1 MKIMAINRTL
11 ENPIS
16 DFLSVDM
23 IPDSAIIRDNKP
35 FFIPGFASDWVLNPV
50 IAFRNHRLGKN
61 IAKKFASR
69 YYDAYTLGLRMI
81 PRDLLAQIKASNHST
96 GLATAF
102 DGAFIHGEWLPIEP
116 SITELNI
123 SVGKI
128 QTKIN
133 ISDLAIDQTIE
144 QLSKYFT
151 LKIGDIIIPCTI
163 PIDEKIEIDTS
174 IIGTINETECLSFR
188 IK

>member
-1 MKIMAINRTL
+1 MKVMAINRVI
-11 ENPIS
+11 ENPID

-35 FFIPGFASDWVLNPV
+35 FFIPEFASDWVLSPV
-50 IAFRNHRLGKN
+50 IAFRNHRLGKT
-61 IAKKFASR
+61 IAKKFAPR

-81 PRDLLAQIKASNHST
+81 PSDLLAQIKATNQSA

-102 DGAFIHGEWLPIEP
+102 DGAFIHGKWLPIDP

-128 QTKIN
+128 QTKISFN
-133 ISDLAIDQTIE
+133 DLAIDQTIE
-144 QLSKYFT
+144 RLSRYFT

-163 PIDEKIEIDTS
+163 PIEEKIEIDTS
-174 IIGTINETECLSFR
+174 ITGSINGIECLSFR